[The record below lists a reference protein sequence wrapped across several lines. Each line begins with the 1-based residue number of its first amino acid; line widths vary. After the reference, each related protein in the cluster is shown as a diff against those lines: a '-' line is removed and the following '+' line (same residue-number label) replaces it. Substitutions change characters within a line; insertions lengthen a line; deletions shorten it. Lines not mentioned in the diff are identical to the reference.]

1 MTNAHSDSN
10 SSASANISDSNKF
23 ALVSVSD
30 KYNLDTIV
38 PFLINNNYRIISTG
52 GTFTTINN
60 ILEQHNLDT
69 TKIIEVSTVT
79 KFPEL
84 LGGRVKTLH
93 PKIAAGILADSKN
106 NNHINDVNNY
116 QIPKISVVVVN
127 LYPFQKTIEK
137 TDNLDTIIE
146 NIDIGGHTL
155 IREAFKN
162 YKDVSLLVD
171 PNDYSN
177 FVLRYNN
184 LNDTEKLRFNFKL
197 GLKGLNHITQY
208 DIVIANHFN
217 TIDNLERNNNNN
229 LEDNSVSRL
238 DNPIYRCYTPIQNL
252 KYGCNSHQNQAM
264 ICSTQIDT
272 NITNAI
278 NTTNAANTKLNMFDT
293 LQGNIGYINVLDAIN
308 SWNLVYELSTSLN
321 LPAVAS
327 FKHTSPAGVGL
338 GIILPKIL
346 EDTYGVKNEDLSI
359 VATAFIRA
367 RYTDPMSSFGDF
379 IAISHCVDEKT
390 ALLIKKEVSD
400 GIIAL
405 DYTDEALEIL
415 RQKRNGNYIILKVNK
430 EYLDKH
436 KKDLPGINIKEFG
449 NIALTQEDNN
459 YQTNYNSL
467 NKVVTN
473 RKELTEMEKMDLI
486 IANISLK
493 YAQSNNV
500 ACAYQGQLI
509 GLAAGQQNRVDCVK
523 LAGTKARNWILRQH
537 PRSIKYKEVLCKKK
551 ELKKQDI
558 NNKIVEFINY
568 NLLEVEINEFMEE
581 YKISIASDA
590 FFPFRD
596 NIDVANEFNV
606 KNIIQPGGSMADESV
621 IEACNQYNMVMCFTN
636 YRMFY
641 H

>member
-1 MTNAHSDSN
+1 MMTNSDLN
-10 SSASANISDSNKF
+10 SSINIPKSNKF
-23 ALVSVSD
+23 ALISVSD
-30 KYNLDTIV
+30 KSNLDIIV
-38 PFLINNNYRIISTG
+38 PFLIYNNYRIISTG
-52 GTFTTINN
+52 GTFTKIND
-60 ILEQHNLDT
+60 ILEKQKLDT
-69 TKIIEVSTVT
+69 TKVIEVSTIT

-84 LGGRVKTLH
+84 LEGRVKTLH

-106 NNHINDVNNY
+106 NHHINDINNY
-116 QIPKISVVVVN
+116 QIPKISIVIVN
-127 LYPFQKTIEK
+127 LYPFQKTIRQ
-137 TDNLDTIIE
+137 TDNLNTIIE

-162 YKDVSLLVD
+162 YKDVSLLVN
-171 PNDYSN
+171 PNDYTN
-177 FVLRYNN
+177 FIHNYND
-184 LNDTEKLRFNFKL
+184 LNETDKIRFNFKL
-197 GLKGLNHITQY
+197 GLKGLNHVTQY
-208 DIVIANHFN
+208 DIIIANYFN
-217 TIDNLERNNNNN
+217 SVDNLKRSNDNNTNLDNNNI
-229 LEDNSVSRL
+229 SRL

-252 KYGCNSHQNQAM
+252 KYGCNSHQNHAM

-272 NITNAI
+272 NITNI
-278 NTTNAANTKLNMFDT
+278 LDSKLNMFDT

-308 SWNLVYELSTSLN
+308 SWNLVYELSSSLN
-321 LPAVAS
+321 LPAAAS

-338 GIILPKIL
+338 GITLPTIL
-346 EDTYGVKNEDLSI
+346 EDTYGVKNDDLSVI
-359 VATAFIRA
+359 ATAFIRA

-415 RQKRNGNYIILKVNK
+415 KQKRNGNYIILKVNK
-430 EYLDKH
+430 QFLDEN
-436 KKDLPGINIKEFG
+436 KKELQGINIKEFG

-467 NKVVTN
+467 NNIVTDK
-473 RKELTEMEKMDLI
+473 KELTEMEKMDLI

-500 ACAYQGQLI
+500 AFAYQGQLI

-523 LAGTKARNWILRQH
+523 LAGTKAKNWILRQH
-537 PRSIKYKEVLCKKK
+537 PRSIKYREILSNKK
-551 ELKKQDI
+551 ELKKQDV
-558 NNKIVEFINY
+558 NNKIIEFINY
-568 NLLEVEINEFMEE
+568 NLLKSEIKEFMEE
-581 YKISIASDA
+581 YKISMASDA

-596 NIDVANEFNV
+596 NIDVANSFNV
-606 KNIIQPGGSMADESV
+606 KNIVQPGGSMADESV
-621 IEACNQYNMVMCFTN
+621 IEACDQYNMVMCFTN